1 MISELAKNLNIPIKN
16 NKKTE
21 VNNET
26 FDDIENN
33 DEDVLKDF
41 EDDDLGNDFL
51 IDDYDIPYDLVP
63 LPSKG
68 LIYKNRKD
76 KIPVAYLTA
85 SDEDLITS
93 PNLYVNDKIIDTLL
107 RKKILDRSI
116 NPDNLSKGDRDA
128 IIVWLR
134 STGYGQMFPVNV
146 KDPVTGENF
155 DYEVDL
161 SQLTYKDFLLTPD
174 ENGCFE
180 FKLPRTGHIV
190 KFKIMTH
197 KDEIGY
203 TKLLEKTNPSIKKAA
218 IDVHLS
224 SLKNIIENEKGVES
238 KLKSNLN
245 QFLTYLEEYS
255 NKILSEE
262 KDISLKNVTYLLE
275 RSIVSIEG
283 NSDKRFI
290 KKYINNMPAFDSL
303 SLRKFI
309 NENTPGIDFTI
320 KIERPES
327 LGGGSF
333 TTFLEL
339 TSDIFLNIARI

>member
-1 MISELAKNLNIPIKN
+1 M
-16 NKKTE
+16 
-21 VNNET
+21 
-26 FDDIENN
+26 
-33 DEDVLKDF
+33 
-41 EDDDLGNDFL
+41 
-51 IDDYDIPYDLVP
+51 
-63 LPSKG
+63 
-68 LIYKNRKD
+68 
-76 KIPVAYLTA
+76 
-85 SDEDLITS
+85 
-93 PNLYVNDKIIDTLL
+93 
-107 RKKILDRSI
+107 
-116 NPDNLSKGDRDA
+116 
-128 IIVWLR
+128 
-134 STGYGQMFPVNV
+134 
-146 KDPVTGENF
+146 
-155 DYEVDL
+155 
-161 SQLTYKDFLLTPD
+161 
-174 ENGCFE
+174 
-180 FKLPRTGHIV
+180 
-190 KFKIMTH
+190 
-197 KDEIGY
+197 
-203 TKLLEKTNPSIKKAA
+203 LEKTNPSIKKAA